1 MSLKR
6 DFFKWLASEKEMTK
20 AELDAQKKIYGKAH
34 AELGIFT
41 IDDPDTVER
50 LDREGRLDL
59 YFEFLGGVK
68 KAPSV
73 AAESEAEQPAA
84 QEEGNAPEE
93 LFESLPEPIEFAA
106 AEVDELSDAPEGAE
120 AYDEV
125 AEQEDIEAP
134 EEEASPQAPP
144 DGSIA
149 RADLVFAQLNAG
161 KDDALERASC
171 MPSDDAEE
179 EELHGVLVFDI
190 ASGQVCELDSGR
202 IVGMP
207 VFVRYPVDK
216 KGEGGSP
223 LLPRDAKSLSY
234 LHYAKPEQTVHLYA
248 TPCDLAGGNENII
261 SRAIQRVLDRWKEC
275 NRDGFAD
282 TKSKHIC
289 LIPDTLA
296 DFSDPVKRQLRQF
309 KGEVVPI
316 PRSIAAIYTYSRKVY
331 LSGRCH
337 VYDLDLPKPCDVEI
351 EVQDGDDGFSV
362 VRRQRKPIPKL
373 NGCATRELMRC
384 YLDKYGQEKGR
395 AFDDDVKDALLSTR
409 EALVPMNGCGNIPIL
424 ESQGRLCALGYSDAA
439 MRACRE
445 KFRAATDAQCGDGVI
460 LTAVDGIADENRIM
474 SLRDLA
480 FGCTEIERRIREGM
494 CIWEEY
500 LPALSLEVIRGGRF
514 DKLELVNGRKTKEL
528 TEKTMNDRILLD
540 IADNE
545 KGKFTI
551 PKGVSVIDLPLTRE
565 EFGNTVRD
573 KLARFAGKELP
584 LSEDTPVS
592 LRLSY
597 TFGEPDSY
605 CLTAV
610 GEDDPSL
617 VLYSKWVDESEIEKE
632 KKIIPLEFNMSEEFA
647 RAFVKPAE
655 LRDHFAAIKKRVR
668 AVKDDRFVV
677 EARNDRGYQHSNIFE
692 KTLSDKK
699 IFSMNA
705 IKQATETLN
714 YDRMPGIRS
723 KVDDFWWS
731 DEFSELVEYIISPET
746 SSLRQCAS
754 VKLVEVDI
762 MNFVSQMGNFFNVDP
777 DAEALLKIF
786 EGKAASDADSNA
798 EYAVSASRCISD
810 RDDYMTRL
818 AGYIRKALQKNP
830 QRTLRNIS
838 SVCWYNK
845 EWMENLA
852 AADPGVVKKL
862 ERAVIGYMTPSKK
875 GKRSA
880 AENDLREKPKKVR
893 DVMEAALAL
902 CRLKEKSSDIFAPG
916 APDTKEMI
924 ETVKR
929 IDAALI
935 SDHEAR
941 HKFVSRVKFDN
952 ADKGRL
958 YNMNDTCFLLLT
970 ALTGSEKVTLLG
982 FDEEK

>member
-41 IDDPDTVER
+41 IDDPDTVKR

-73 AAESEAEQPAA
+73 AAEPEAEQPAA

-144 DGSIA
+144 DSAIA
-149 RADLVFAQLNAG
+149 RADLVFAELNAG

-207 VFVRYPVDK
+207 VFVRYPVDN

-282 TKSKHIC
+282 GKSKHIC

-316 PRSIAAIYTYSRKVY
+316 PRSIAAIYTYPRKVY

-409 EALVPMNGCGNIPIL
+409 EALVPMNGGGNIPIL

-445 KFRAATDAQCGDGVI
+445 KFRAATDAQCGNGVI
-460 LTAVDGIADENRIM
+460 LTAVSGIADENRVM

-480 FGCTEIERRIREGM
+480 FGCSEIERRIREGM
-494 CIWEEY
+494 CIWKEY

-514 DKLELVNGRKTKEL
+514 DKLELVDGRKTKEL

-584 LSEDTPVS
+584 LSEDTEVR

-632 KKIIPLEFNMSEEFA
+632 KKDMIDWSKFNQSEEFA
-647 RAFVKPAE
+647 RAFVKPE
-655 LRDHFAAIKKRVR
+655 MLHRYFENIKRRVR
-668 AVKDDRFVV
+668 DVKNRRFVV
-677 EARNDRGYQHSNIFE
+677 EARNDRGYQRSNIFE
-692 KTLSDKK
+692 TLSGGK
-699 IFSMNA
+699 IFSMNT
-705 IKQATETLN
+705 IKQATEALN
-714 YDRMPGIRS
+714 YDRMPDIRS
-723 KVDDFWWS
+723 IVDDFWWS
-731 DEFSELVEYIISPET
+731 DEFLDLVEYIISPET
-746 SSLRQCAS
+746 SRLRQCAS
-754 VKLVEVDI
+754 VKLVKVDI

-777 DAEALLKIF
+777 AADDLLEKF
-786 EGKAASDADSNA
+786 EEETASNA

-810 RDDYMTRL
+810 RDDYMARL

-852 AADPGVVKKL
+852 AADPGVLKEL
-862 ERAVIGYMTPSKK
+862 ERAVIGYMTPSNAKK
-875 GKRSA
+875 LSD
-880 AENDLREKPKKVR
+880 AEKDLREKPRKVR

-902 CRLKEKSSDIFAPG
+902 CSLRQDRPDIFAPG

-929 IDAALI
+929 IDEQLLFDYET
-935 SDHEAR
+935 SS
-941 HKFVSRVKFDN
+941 KFVSRVKFDN

-970 ALTGSEKVTLLG
+970 ALSGSEKVTLLG
-982 FDEEK
+982 FDEK

>member
-6 DFFKWLASEKEMTK
+6 DFFKWLASEKWMTK

-50 LDREGRLDL
+50 LDREGQLDL

-68 KAPSV
+68 KPSSI
-73 AAESEAEQPAA
+73 AAEPEVEQPVA
-84 QEEGNAPEE
+84 QEESGAPEE
-93 LFESLPEPIEFAA
+93 LFESLPEPIEFA

-144 DGSIA
+144 DSAIA
-149 RADLVFAQLNAG
+149 RADLVFAELNAG
-161 KDDALERASC
+161 KNDALERASC

-216 KGEGGSP
+216 KSEGGSP

-282 TKSKHIC
+282 GKSKHIC
-289 LIPDTLA
+289 LIPDTLG

-351 EVQDGDDGFSV
+351 EVSDGDDGFSV
-362 VRRQRKPIPKL
+362 VRRQRKPISKL
-373 NGCATRELMRC
+373 NGYATRELMRC

-409 EALVPMNGCGNIPIL
+409 EALAPMNGGGNIPIL

-445 KFRAATDAQCGDGVI
+445 KFRAATDVQCGNGVI

-474 SLRDLA
+474 SLRELA
-480 FGCTEIERRIREGM
+480 FGCLEIERRIREGM
-494 CIWEEY
+494 CIWKEY
-500 LPALSLEVIRGGRF
+500 LPELSLEVIWDGRF
-514 DKLELVNGRKTKEL
+514 DKLELVKGSDAKAL
-528 TEKTMNDRILLD
+528 TEKTMNDRIFLD

-584 LSEDTPVS
+584 LSEDTEVR

-655 LRDHFAAIKKRVR
+655 LRVNFAAIKKRVR
-668 AVKDDRFVV
+668 EVKHDRFVV
-677 EARNDRGYQHSNIFE
+677 EARNDRGYQHSNIF
-692 KTLSDKK
+692 KKNPSASDQN

-714 YDRMPGIRS
+714 YDRMPVIRS
-723 KVDDFWWS
+723 IVDDFWRS
-731 DEFSELVEYIISPET
+731 DEFLDLVEYIISPET
-746 SSLRQCAS
+746 SRLRQCAS
-754 VKLVEVDI
+754 VKLVKVDI

-777 DAEALLKIF
+777 AADDLLEEF
-786 EGKAASDADSNA
+786 EEETASNA

-810 RDDYMTRL
+810 RDDYMARL

-845 EWMENLA
+845 EWIENLA
-852 AADPGVVKKL
+852 AADPGVVKEL
-862 ERAVIGYMTPSKK
+862 ERAVIGYMTPSKR

-880 AENDLREKPKKVR
+880 AENDLHEKPKKVR

-902 CRLKEKSSDIFAPG
+902 CRLKEKSSGIFAPG

-929 IDAALI
+929 IDGALI

-941 HKFVSRVKFDN
+941 HKFVSRVKFGN

>member
-6 DFFKWLASEKEMTK
+6 DFFKWLASEKWMTK

-50 LDREGRLDL
+50 LDREGQLDL

-68 KAPSV
+68 KPPSI
-73 AAESEAEQPAA
+73 AAEPEVEQPVA
-84 QEEGNAPEE
+84 QEEGGAPEE

-106 AEVDELSDAPEGAE
+106 DVDELSDAPEEAE

-134 EEEASPQAPP
+134 EGEAFPQAPP
-144 DGSIA
+144 DGAIV
-149 RADLVFAQLNAG
+149 RADLVFAGLNAG

-171 MPSDDAEE
+171 IPSDDSEE

-216 KGEGGSP
+216 KGEGWSP

-234 LHYAKPEQTVHLYA
+234 LHYAKPEQTAHLYA

-316 PRSIAAIYTYSRKVY
+316 PRSIAAIYTYSRKANV
-331 LSGRCH
+331 SGRCH

-351 EVQDGDDGFSV
+351 EVQDGKDGPEF
-362 VRRQRKPIPKL
+362 VRLQRKPISKL

-409 EALVPMNGCGNIPIL
+409 EALMPMNGGGNIPIL
-424 ESQGRLCALGYSDAA
+424 ENEGRLCTLGYSDAA

-445 KFRAATDAQCGDGVI
+445 KFRAATDAHCGNGVM
-460 LTAVDGIADENRIM
+460 LTAVDGIADENRVM
-474 SLRDLA
+474 SLSDLA
-480 FGCTEIERRIREGM
+480 FGCSEIERRIREGM
-494 CIWEEY
+494 CIWKEY

-540 IADNE
+540 IADKE

-584 LSEDTPVS
+584 LSEDTEVR

-632 KKIIPLEFNMSEEFA
+632 KKDMIDWSKFNKSEEFA
-647 RAFVKPAE
+647 RTLVKPE
-655 LRDHFAAIKKRVR
+655 MLHRYFESIKRRVR
-668 AVKDDRFVV
+668 DVKNHRFVV
-677 EARNDRGYQHSNIFE
+677 EARNDRGYQRSNIFE
-692 KTLSDKK
+692 TRTGGK
-699 IFSMNA
+699 IFSMNT

-714 YDRMPGIRS
+714 YDRMPDIRS
-723 KVDDFWWS
+723 IVDDFWRS
-731 DEFSELVEYIISPET
+731 DEFLDLVEYIISPET
-746 SSLRQCAS
+746 SRLRQCAS
-754 VKLVEVDI
+754 VKLVKVDI

-777 DAEALLKIF
+777 AADDLLEKF
-786 EGKAASDADSNA
+786 EEETASNA

-810 RDDYMTRL
+810 RDDYMARL
-818 AGYIRKALQKNP
+818 AGYIRKALQKGP

-845 EWMENLA
+845 EWVVNLA
-852 AADPGVVKKL
+852 AADPGIVKEL
-862 ERAVIGYMTPSKK
+862 ERAVIGYMTPSNAKK
-875 GKRSA
+875 LSD
-880 AENDLREKPKKVR
+880 AEKDLREKPRKVR

-902 CRLKEKSSDIFAPG
+902 CSLRQDRPDIFAPG
-916 APDTKEMI
+916 TPDTKEMI

-929 IDAALI
+929 IDEKLLFDYET
-935 SDHEAR
+935 SS
-941 HKFVSRVKFDN
+941 KFVSRVEFDN
-952 ADKGRL
+952 DDKGRL
-958 YNMNDTCFLLLT
+958 DNMNDTCFLLLT
-970 ALTGSEKVTLLG
+970 ALSGSEKVTLLG
-982 FDEEK
+982 FDEK

>member
-6 DFFKWLASEKEMTK
+6 DFFKWLASEKWMTK

-50 LDREGRLDL
+50 LDREGQLDL

-68 KAPSV
+68 KPSSI
-73 AAESEAEQPAA
+73 AAEPEVEQPVA
-84 QEEGNAPEE
+84 QEESGAPEE

-106 AEVDELSDAPEGAE
+106 DVDELSDAPP
-120 AYDEV
+120 
-125 AEQEDIEAP
+125 Q
-134 EEEASPQAPP
+134 ASPDSA
-144 DGSIA
+144 IA

-171 MPSDDAEE
+171 IPSDDSEE

-216 KGEGGSP
+216 KSEGGSP

-261 SRAIQRVLDRWKEC
+261 SRAIQRVLDRWKER

-282 TKSKHIC
+282 GKSKHIC

-316 PRSIAAIYTYSRKVY
+316 PRSIAAIYTYLQKVY
-331 LSGRCH
+331 LSGRYH

-351 EVQDGDDGFSV
+351 EVSDGDDGFSV

-395 AFDDDVKDALLSTR
+395 AFDDDVKEALLSTR
-409 EALVPMNGCGNIPIL
+409 EALMPMNGCGNIPIL
-424 ESQGRLCALGYSDAA
+424 ESQGRLCTLGYSDAA
-439 MRACRE
+439 MKACRE
-445 KFRAATDAQCGDGVI
+445 KFRAATDAQCGNGVI

-480 FGCTEIERRIREGM
+480 FGCSEIERRIREDM
-494 CIWEEY
+494 CIWKEY

-514 DKLELVNGRKTKEL
+514 DKLELVDGRKTKEL

-584 LSEDTPVS
+584 LSEDTEVS
-592 LRLSY
+592 LKLSY

-632 KKIIPLEFNMSEEFA
+632 KKDMIDWSKFNKSEEFA
-647 RAFVKPAE
+647 RAFVKSE
-655 LRDHFAAIKKRVR
+655 MLHRYFESIKRRVR
-668 AVKDDRFVV
+668 DVKNHRFVV
-677 EARNDRGYQHSNIFE
+677 EARNDRGYQRSNIFE
-692 KTLSDKK
+692 TLSGGK
-699 IFSMNA
+699 IFSMNT

-714 YDRMPGIRS
+714 YDRMPDIRS
-723 KVDDFWWS
+723 IVDDFWRS
-731 DEFSELVEYIISPET
+731 DEFLDLVEYIISPET
-746 SSLRQCAS
+746 SRLRQCAS
-754 VKLVEVDI
+754 VKLVKVDI

-777 DAEALLKIF
+777 AADDLLEKF
-786 EGKAASDADSNA
+786 EEETASNA

-810 RDDYMTRL
+810 RDDYMARL

-830 QRTLRNIS
+830 QRTLRNMS

-845 EWMENLA
+845 EWIENLA
-852 AADPGVVKKL
+852 AADPGVLKEL
-862 ERAVIGYMTPSKK
+862 ERAVIGYMTPSNAKK
-875 GKRSA
+875 LSD
-880 AENDLREKPKKVR
+880 AEKDLREKPRKVR

-902 CRLKEKSSDIFAPG
+902 CSLRQDRPDIFAPG

-929 IDAALI
+929 IDEELLFDYET
-935 SDHEAR
+935 SS
-941 HKFVSRVKFDN
+941 KFVSRVKFDN

-970 ALTGSEKVTLLG
+970 ALSGSEKVTLLG
-982 FDEEK
+982 FDEK

>member
-6 DFFKWLASEKEMTK
+6 DFFKWLASEKWMTK

-50 LDREGRLDL
+50 LDREGQLDL

-68 KAPSV
+68 KPSSI
-73 AAESEAEQPAA
+73 AAEPEVEQPVA
-84 QEEGNAPEE
+84 QEESGAPEE

-106 AEVDELSDAPEGAE
+106 DVDELSDAPEEAE

-125 AEQEDIEAP
+125 AKQEDIEAP
-134 EEEASPQAPP
+134 EGEAFPQAPP
-144 DGSIA
+144 DGAIE
-149 RADLVFAQLNAG
+149 RADLVFAGLNAG

-171 MPSDDAEE
+171 IPSDDSEE

-282 TKSKHIC
+282 GKSKHIC

-316 PRSIAAIYTYSRKVY
+316 PRSIAAIYAYPRKVNA
-331 LSGRCH
+331 SERCH

-373 NGCATRELMRC
+373 NGYATRELMRC
-384 YLDKYGQEKGR
+384 YLDKYGQERGR

-409 EALVPMNGCGNIPIL
+409 EALMPMNGCGNIPML
-424 ESQGRLCALGYSDAA
+424 ESQGRLCTLGYSDAA

-445 KFRAATDAQCGDGVI
+445 KFRAATDVQCGNGVI

-514 DKLELVNGRKTKEL
+514 DKLELVDGKKTKEL

-540 IADNE
+540 IADKE

-584 LSEDTPVS
+584 LSEDTEVR

-632 KKIIPLEFNMSEEFA
+632 KKDMIDWSKFNQSEEFA
-647 RAFVKPAE
+647 STLVKPE
-655 LRDHFAAIKKRVR
+655 MLHRYFESIKRRVR
-668 AVKDDRFVV
+668 DVKNRRFVV
-677 EARNDRGYQHSNIFE
+677 EARNDRGYQRSNIFE
-692 KTLSDKK
+692 TLSGGK
-699 IFSMNA
+699 IFSMNT

-714 YDRMPGIRS
+714 YDRMPDIRS
-723 KVDDFWWS
+723 IVDDFWRS
-731 DEFSELVEYIISPET
+731 DEFLDLVEYIISPET
-746 SSLRQCAS
+746 SRLRQCAS
-754 VKLVEVDI
+754 VKLVKVDI

-777 DAEALLKIF
+777 AADDLLEKF
-786 EGKAASDADSNA
+786 EEETASNA

-810 RDDYMTRL
+810 RDDYMARL

-852 AADPGVVKKL
+852 AADPGVLKEL
-862 ERAVIGYMTPSKK
+862 ERAVIGYMTPSNAKK
-875 GKRSA
+875 LSD
-880 AENDLREKPKKVR
+880 AEKDLREKPRKVR

-902 CRLKEKSSDIFAPG
+902 CSLRQDRPDIFAPG

-929 IDAALI
+929 IDEELLFDYET
-935 SDHEAR
+935 SS
-941 HKFVSRVKFDN
+941 KFVSRVEFDN

-958 YNMNDTCFLLLT
+958 YKMNDTCFLLLT
-970 ALTGSEKVTLLG
+970 ALSGSEKVTLLG
-982 FDEEK
+982 FDEK

>member
-6 DFFKWLASEKEMTK
+6 DFFKWLASEKWMTK

-50 LDREGRLDL
+50 LDREGQLDL

-68 KAPSV
+68 KPSSI
-73 AAESEAEQPAA
+73 AAEPEVEQPVA
-84 QEEGNAPEE
+84 QEEGGAPEE

-106 AEVDELSDAPEGAE
+106 DVDELSDAPEEAE

-125 AEQEDIEAP
+125 AKQEDIEAP
-134 EEEASPQAPP
+134 EGEAFPQAPP
-144 DGSIA
+144 DSAIE
-149 RADLVFAQLNAG
+149 RADLVFAGLNAG

-171 MPSDDAEE
+171 IPSDDSEE

-282 TKSKHIC
+282 GKSKHIC

-316 PRSIAAIYTYSRKVY
+316 PRSIAAIYTYSRKLNV
-331 LSGRCH
+331 SGRCH

-351 EVQDGDDGFSV
+351 EVSDGDDGFSV
-362 VRRQRKPIPKL
+362 VRRQRKPISKL

-409 EALVPMNGCGNIPIL
+409 EALMPMNGCGNIPML

-445 KFRAATDAQCGDGVI
+445 KFRAATDVQCGNGVI

-514 DKLELVNGRKTKEL
+514 DKLELVDGRKTKEL

-540 IADNE
+540 IADKE

-584 LSEDTPVS
+584 LSEDTEVS
-592 LRLSY
+592 LKLSY

-632 KKIIPLEFNMSEEFA
+632 KKDMIDWSKFNKSEEFA
-647 RAFVKPAE
+647 RAFVKPE
-655 LRDHFAAIKKRVR
+655 MLHRYFESIKRRVR
-668 AVKDDRFVV
+668 DVKNRRFVV
-677 EARNDRGYQHSNIFE
+677 EARNDRGYQRSNIFE
-692 KTLSDKK
+692 TLSGGK
-699 IFSMNA
+699 IFSMNT

-714 YDRMPGIRS
+714 YDRMPDIRS
-723 KVDDFWWS
+723 IVDDFWWS
-731 DEFSELVEYIISPET
+731 DEFLDLVEYIISPET
-746 SSLRQCAS
+746 SRLRQCAS
-754 VKLVEVDI
+754 VKLVKVDI

-777 DAEALLKIF
+777 AADDLLEKF
-786 EGKAASDADSNA
+786 EEETASNA

-810 RDDYMTRL
+810 RDDYMARL

-852 AADPGVVKKL
+852 AADPGVLKEL
-862 ERAVIGYMTPSKK
+862 EHAVIGYMTPSNAKK
-875 GKRSA
+875 LSD
-880 AENDLREKPKKVR
+880 AEKDLREKPRKVR

-902 CRLKEKSSDIFAPG
+902 CSLRQDRPDIFAPG
-916 APDTKEMI
+916 TPDTKEMI

-929 IDAALI
+929 IDEELLFDYET
-935 SDHEAR
+935 SS
-941 HKFVSRVKFDN
+941 KFVSRVEFDN

-958 YNMNDTCFLLLT
+958 YKMNDTCFLLLT
-970 ALTGSEKVTLLG
+970 ALSGSEKVTLLG
-982 FDEEK
+982 FDEKK

>member
-68 KAPSV
+68 KTLSV
-73 AAESEAEQPAA
+73 AAEPEAEQPAA
-84 QEEGNAPEE
+84 QEGGGAPEA
-93 LFESLPEPIEFAA
+93 LFESLPEPFEFA
-106 AEVDELSDAPEGAE
+106 AEVDELSDAPEEAE

-144 DGSIA
+144 DSAIA

-161 KDDALERASC
+161 KNDALERTSC
-171 MPSDDAEE
+171 MPSDDSEE

-282 TKSKHIC
+282 GKSKHIC

-316 PRSIAAIYTYSRKVY
+316 PRSIAAIYTYSRKANV
-331 LSGRCH
+331 SGRCH

-351 EVQDGDDGFSV
+351 EVQDGKDGPEF
-362 VRRQRKPIPKL
+362 VRLQRKPISKL

-409 EALVPMNGCGNIPIL
+409 EALVPMNGCGNIPIF

-480 FGCTEIERRIREGM
+480 FGCTEIERRIRGGM

-514 DKLELVNGRKTKEL
+514 DKLELVDGRKTKEL

-540 IADNE
+540 IADKE

-592 LRLSY
+592 LKLSY

-632 KKIIPLEFNMSEEFA
+632 KKDMIDWSKFNQSEEFA
-647 RAFVKPAE
+647 RTLVKPE
-655 LRDHFAAIKKRVR
+655 MLHRYFENIKRRVR
-668 AVKDDRFVV
+668 DVKNHRFVV
-677 EARNDRGYQHSNIFE
+677 EARNDRGYQRSNIFE
-692 KTLSDKK
+692 TPSGGK
-699 IFSMNA
+699 IFSMNT

-714 YDRMPGIRS
+714 YDRMPDIRS
-723 KVDDFWWS
+723 IVDDFWWS
-731 DEFSELVEYIISPET
+731 DEFLDLVEYIISPET
-746 SSLRQCAS
+746 SRLRQCAS
-754 VKLVEVDI
+754 VKLVKVDI

-777 DAEALLKIF
+777 AADDLLEKF
-786 EGKAASDADSNA
+786 EEETASNA

-810 RDDYMTRL
+810 QEDYMARL

-852 AADPGVVKKL
+852 AADPGVVKEL
-862 ERAVIGYMTPSKK
+862 ERAVIGYMTPSNAKK
-875 GKRSA
+875 LSD
-880 AENDLREKPKKVR
+880 AEKDLREKPKKVR

-902 CRLKEKSSDIFAPG
+902 CSLRQDRPDIFAPG
-916 APDTKEMI
+916 APDIKEMI

-929 IDAALI
+929 IDEQLQFDYET
-935 SDHEAR
+935 SS
-941 HKFVSRVKFDN
+941 KFVSRVEFDN

-958 YNMNDTCFLLLT
+958 YKMNDTCFLLLT
-970 ALTGSEKVTLLG
+970 ALSGSKKVTLLG
-982 FDEEK
+982 FDEKK